1 MVSQTMVG
9 SKKVEVEDFQDI
21 SNDKGNMVF

>member
-9 SKKVEVEDFQDI
+9 SKEVEAEDFQDI